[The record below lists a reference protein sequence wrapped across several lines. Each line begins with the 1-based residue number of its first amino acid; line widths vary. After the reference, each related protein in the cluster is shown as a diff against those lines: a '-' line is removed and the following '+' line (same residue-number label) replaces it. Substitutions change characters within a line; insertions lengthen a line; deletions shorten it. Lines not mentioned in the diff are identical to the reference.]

1 MTHTISSFKGG
12 FNGGTR
18 ANRFLVTIP
27 FPTTT
32 TTTGGTTTTTTPPSD
47 FTFHCV
53 SAILPASE
61 LGVIKV
67 PYRGRMAYYAGDRDY
82 KPWTVTILD
91 DSGNKNYWIQFQK
104 WANLL
109 NNHATN
115 TTANAAYPIGGA
127 DPLLKDLTFTQ
138 LHSPATSGT
147 GVAAGFDNLKKITLH
162 HAWPSE
168 IGEITLDMAE
178 GGSLISY
185 SVTFVYNYLNINN
198 HS

>member
-18 ANRFLVTIP
+18 ANRFLVNIP
-27 FPTTT
+27 FPSTATPP
-32 TTTGGTTTTTTPPSD
+32 GGTPPPTPVSD

-53 SAILPASE
+53 AATLPASE

-91 DSGNKNYWIQFQK
+91 DSGNRNYWLEFQK
-104 WANLL
+104 WANKL
-109 NNHATN
+109 NSHELN
-115 TTANAAYPIGGA
+115 TTANPAYPSGGA
-127 DPLLKDLTFTQ
+127 NPLLQDLTFTQ
-138 LHSPATSGT
+138 LHSPATSGS
-147 GVAAGFDNLKKITLH
+147 GVAAGFEDLKKITLH

-185 SVTFVYNYLNINN
+185 SVTFVYNYLKINS